1 MSNLPSFEM
10 LITPSVGCLSANIG
24 LLSTISPHSRG
35 LFRFL
40 GTAIPSP
47 YHLVHSKQ
55 VRQREQHRQLVIVLP
70 ESFVPCFHKTKLTF
84 DESEWVFHLGAD
96 AGFELL
102 KDNHR
107 LVFTR
112 MFFKFLELARA
123 HGYRPF
129 SLHIG
134 QLFTVFCPLYPASA
148 NTNSSL
154 PWSRLP
160 T

>member
-1 MSNLPSFEM
+1 MGRTFIMSNLPSFEM
-10 LITPSVGCLSANIG
+10 LITPSFGCLSANIG
-24 LLSTISPHSRG
+24 LLCTISPHSRG

-55 VRQREQHRQLVIVLP
+55 VRQREQHSQLVIVLP

-84 DESEWVFHLGAD
+84 DEPEWVFHLGAD

-107 LVFTR
+107 LVLR
-112 MFFKFLELARA
+112 GCFL
-123 HGYRPF
+123 
-129 SLHIG
+129 
-134 QLFTVFCPLYPASA
+134 
-148 NTNSSL
+148 SSL
-154 PWSRLP
+154 SLPGRMAIPHSAFTSASSSRFSAP
-160 T
+160 